1 MRVVCPFQNPFLA
14 NVYVIGEEG
23 QPAILVDPGNNE
35 NDCLNRYL
43 ERHHK
48 GAVAAIL
55 LTHGHYDHI
64 YGLLTLDTNAPI
76 YIHRDD
82 VPYLTDDRLNLL
94 RGLCVEGYKIK
105 TVEDGEELEI
115 LGHQIQVIHTPYH
128 TPGSVC
134 YFFKEEKVL
143 FSGDSLFHLSVGRS
157 DLPGGNARLMESS
170 LAKLRPLPPDT
181 KVYPGHESITTLDLE
196 RRYNPYLQ

>member
-1 MRVVCPFQNPFLA
+1 MRVVCPFQNPYLA

-23 QPAILVDPGNNE
+23 HPAILVDPGNNE

-43 ERHHK
+43 KKHHN
-48 GAVAAIL
+48 GEVAAIL

-64 YGLLTLDTNAPI
+64 YGLLTLDTNASI
-76 YIHRDD
+76 YIHELD

-94 RGLCVEGYKIK
+94 RGLSIEGYKIK
-105 TVEDGEELEI
+105 TVGDGDILNI
-115 LGHQIQVIHTPYH
+115 LGYEIEVIHTPFH

-143 FSGDSLFHLSVGRS
+143 FSGDTLFHLSVGRS
-157 DLPGGNARLMESS
+157 DLPGGNGRLMENS
-170 LAKLRPLPPDT
+170 LAKLIPLPGET
-181 KVYPGHESITTLDLE
+181 KVYPGHEGSSTIDLE
-196 RRYNPYLQ
+196 RRYNPYMQ